1 MNLELNGKVALVTG
15 SSKGIGK
22 DIANLLKKEG
32 CQVVYNGRN
41 EKNLKIAL
49 KDSENSEYYV
59 ADVTKTKD
67 CEKLVKHVIKKFGQ
81 MDILVCNVGNG
92 NSMEQGSETI
102 KEWKK
107 MLDENF
113 FSAINVIN
121 ASRKFLKKT
130 NGCIICI
137 SSIAGIETTG
147 APITYSVAK
156 SALIS
161 YVKRI
166 SKTFADEGIRI
177 NTVSPGNILFGGS
190 TWEKKLKQN
199 KNQVNKMLETN
210 VSLKRFGTPEEIS
223 NLVVFLA
230 SSKSSFT
237 TGANFVIDGGQIK
250 S

>member
-1 MNLELNGKVALVTG
+1 MKDVLVVGK
-15 SSKGIGK
+15 
-22 DIANLLKKEG
+22 
-32 CQVVYNGRN
+32 
-41 EKNLKIAL
+41 L
-49 KDSENSEYYV
+49 KDGMFEKFMGFMQSEQGMAERKKV

-113 FSAINVIN
+113 FSAINIIN

-177 NTVSPGNILFGGS
+177 NTVSPGNILFEGS

-199 KNQVNKMLETN
+199 KSQVHKMLETN